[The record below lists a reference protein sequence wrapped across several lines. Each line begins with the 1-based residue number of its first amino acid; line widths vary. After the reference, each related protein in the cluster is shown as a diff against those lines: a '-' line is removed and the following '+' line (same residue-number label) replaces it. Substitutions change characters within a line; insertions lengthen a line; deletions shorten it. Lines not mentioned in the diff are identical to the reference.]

1 MVFSGRFLVLAL
13 ACLVPV
19 VLRPGTDT
27 ILWCVLGL
35 VLVAT
40 ADLVLA
46 ASPRELVLE
55 RELPASSRLDEA
67 VDNALLVTN
76 RGRRRLR
83 GSLRDAWQPSAGQ
96 SAPAPEGSRPR
107 SDAAVALD
115 VPAGERRRTLT
126 SLMPRRRG
134 TLRTPSVT
142 VRSWGPLGV
151 AGRQLTIPAAGE
163 ISILPP
169 FRSRRHLPSRLA
181 RLREMD
187 GRSAVQ
193 HRGAGTEFDSLRDY
207 VRGDDVRSIDWRA
220 TARRQ
225 DVVVRT
231 WRPERDRRV
240 VIVLDTS
247 RTSAARVDDEPKLD
261 TGIEAALLLA
271 ALASAG
277 GDRVELIAFDRRVRA
292 RASSTQKG
300 HLLHRL
306 VTALAPVQPTLL
318 AADWS
323 SIPVEVASVSRQRSL
338 VVLLTDLDA
347 ASLQEGLLPVLPAL
361 TSRHQVVVGSVADPQ
376 LAEMARTRN
385 DAETAFRAAAAERAG
400 LERRAAARELE
411 MLGVE
416 VVDAAPHALPP
427 ALADAY
433 LRLKAA
439 GRL

>member
-1 MVFSGRFLVLAL
+1 MVLSGRFLVLAL
-13 ACLVPV
+13 VCLIPV
-19 VLRPGTDT
+19 VLRPGTGT
-27 ILWCVLGL
+27 ILWCL
-35 VLVAT
+35 VALALVAT
-40 ADLVLA
+40 ADLLLA
-46 ASPRELVLE
+46 ASPRDLLIE
-55 RELPASSRLDEA
+55 RELPASSRLDEQ

-83 GSLRDAWQPSAGQ
+83 GSVRDAWQPSAGQ
-96 SAPAPEGSRPR
+96 TLPPSSPPR
-107 SDAAVALD
+107 ADAAVALE
-115 VPAGERRRTLT
+115 VPAGERRRTVTL
-126 SLMPRRRG
+126 LVPRRRG
-134 TLRTPSVT
+134 TLRTASLT
-142 VRSWGPLGV
+142 VRSWGPLRV
-151 AGRQLTIPAAGE
+151 AGRQLTRPAGGQ
-163 ISILPP
+163 ITILPP

-247 RTSAARVDDEPKLD
+247 RTAAARVDDEPKLD

-292 RASSTQKG
+292 RASSTAKG
-300 HLLHRL
+300 SLLHRM

-318 AADWS
+318 SADWS
-323 SIPVEVASVSRQRSL
+323 SIPVEVAAVSRQRSL
-338 VVLLTDLDA
+338 VVLVTDLEA
-347 ASLQEGLLPVLPAL
+347 AALQEGLLPVLPAL
-361 TSRHQVVVGSVADPQ
+361 TARHQVVVAAVADPQ
-376 LAEMARTRN
+376 LAEMARTRH
-385 DAETAFRAAAAERAG
+385 DAETTFRAAAAERAG
-400 LERRAAARELE
+400 LERRAAARELG

-416 VVDAAPHALPP
+416 VVHEAPHALPP

>member
-1 MVFSGRFLVLAL
+1 MVLSGRFLVLAVL
-13 ACLVPV
+13 LIVPV
-19 VLRPGTDT
+19 LLRPGMDT
-27 ILWCVLGL
+27 VGWCLL
-35 VLVAT
+35 ALALVAGT
-40 ADLVLA
+40 DLVLA
-46 ASPRELVLE
+46 ASPRTVLIE
-55 RELPASSRLDEA
+55 RDLPASCRLDEP
-67 VDNALLVTN
+67 VQNALLITQT
-76 RGRRRLR
+76 GRRRLR
-83 GSLRDAWQPSAGQ
+83 GSVRDAWQPSAGQ
-96 SAPAPEGSRPR
+96 VSESGRQ
-107 SDAAVALD
+107 DAAVALH
-115 VPAGERRRTLT
+115 VPAGERRRVVTTLV
-126 SLMPRRRG
+126 PRRRG
-134 TLRTPSVT
+134 TLRTASVT
-142 VRSWGPLGV
+142 VRSWGPLRV
-151 AGRQLTIPAAGE
+151 AARQVSHPAPG
-163 ISILPP
+163 SVSVLPP

-193 HRGAGTEFDSLRDY
+193 TRGGGTEFDSLRDY

-261 TGIEAALLLA
+261 TGIEACLLLA
-271 ALASAG
+271 ALAAAG
-277 GDRVELIAFDRRVRA
+277 GDRVELLAVDRRVRA
-292 RASSTQKG
+292 RVSSADKG
-300 HLLHRL
+300 SLLHRL

-323 SIPVEVASVSRQRSL
+323 RVPVEVAAVSRQRCL
-338 VVLLTDLDA
+338 VVLLTDLDPA
-347 ASLQEGLLPVLPAL
+347 TLQEGLLPVLPAL
-361 TSRHQVVVGSVADPQ
+361 TARHRVVVAAVADPQ
-376 LAEMARTRN
+376 LADLARDRH
-385 DAETAFRAAAAERAG
+385 DAETAFRAAAAERAM
-400 LERRAAARELE
+400 LERRVAARELR

-416 VVDAAPHALPP
+416 VVDEPPHRLPP

>member
-1 MVFSGRFLVLAL
+1 MVFSGRFFVLAL

-19 VLRPGTDT
+19 VLRPGMGT
-27 ILWCVLGL
+27 IGWCLL
-35 VLVAT
+35 ALAAVAGV
-40 ADLVLA
+40 DLVLA
-46 ASPRELVLE
+46 ASPRALVLE
-55 RELPASSRLDEA
+55 RELPVSSRLNEQI
-67 VDNALLVTN
+67 DNGVLVTN
-76 RGRRRLR
+76 RGRRRLV

-96 SAPAPEGSRPR
+96 SSPMGRA
-107 SDAAVALD
+107 DAAVDLE
-115 VPAGERRRTLT
+115 VPAGERRRVATA
-126 SLMPRRRG
+126 LMPRRRG
-134 TLRTPSVT
+134 TLRTTSVT
-142 VRSWGPLGV
+142 IRSWGPLRV
-151 AGRQLTIPAAGE
+151 AARQVTHPAPGQVN
-163 ISILPP
+163 ILPP

-193 HRGAGTEFDSLRDY
+193 TRGGGTEFDSLRDY

-247 RTSAARVDDEPKLD
+247 RTAASRVDDEPKLD
-261 TGIEAALLLA
+261 TGIEASLLLA

-277 GDRVELIAFDRRVRA
+277 GDRVELLAFDRKVRA
-292 RASSTQKG
+292 RVSSTEKG
-300 HLLHRL
+300 NLLHRM

-323 SIPVEVASVSRQRSL
+323 HIPVEIAAVSRQRSL
-338 VVLLTDLDA
+338 VVLLTDLDT
-347 ASLQEGLLPVLPAL
+347 ASLQEGLLSVLPAL
-361 TSRHQVVVGSVADPQ
+361 TARHQVVVASVADPQ
-376 LAEMARTRN
+376 LVDMARDRH
-385 DAETAFRAAAAERAG
+385 DVETTFRAAAAERAG

-416 VVDAAPHALPP
+416 VVDEAPHHVPP
-427 ALADAY
+427 ALADTY

>member
-1 MVFSGRFLVLAL
+1 MVISGRLLAL
-13 ACLVPV
+13 AVVLLVPV
-19 VLRPGTDT
+19 VLRPGLDT
-27 ILWCVLGL
+27 VGWCLL
-35 VLVAT
+35 ALLLVAA
-40 ADLVLA
+40 ADLALA
-46 ASPRELVLE
+46 ASPRTVLLE
-55 RELPASSRLDEA
+55 RVLPASARLDEP
-67 VDNALLVTN
+67 VQNVLLVTQA
-76 RGRRRLR
+76 GRRRLR
-83 GSLRDAWQPSAGQ
+83 GSVRDAWQPSAGQ
-96 SAPAPEGSRPR
+96 ASPSGRA
-107 SDAAVALD
+107 DAAVALH
-115 VPAGERRRTLT
+115 VPPGERRRVATTL
-126 SLMPRRRG
+126 LPRRRG
-134 TLRTPSVT
+134 TLRSAHVT

-151 AGRQLTIPAAGE
+151 AARQVTHPTPGE
-163 ISILPP
+163 LSVLPP

-193 HRGAGTEFDSLRDY
+193 TRGAGTEFDSLRDY

-277 GDRVELIAFDRRVRA
+277 GDRVELLALDRRVRA
-292 RASSTQKG
+292 RVSSAQKG
-300 HLLHRL
+300 RLLHRM

-323 SIPVEVASVSRQRSL
+323 RVPVEVSAVSRQRSL
-338 VVLLTDLDA
+338 VVLVTDLDTA
-347 ASLQEGLLPVLPAL
+347 TLQEGLLPVLPAL
-361 TSRHQVVVGSVADPQ
+361 ATRHQLVLASVADPQ
-376 LAEMARTRN
+376 LESMARTRH
-385 DAETAFRAAAAERAG
+385 DAETAFRAAAAERAL
-400 LERRAAARELE
+400 LERRASARLLAS
-411 MLGVE
+411 LGVE
-416 VVDAAPHALPP
+416 VVDESPHRLPP
-427 ALADAY
+427 ALADTY
-433 LRLKAA
+433 LRLKAT

>member
-1 MVFSGRFLVLAL
+1 MVVSGRLLAL
-13 ACLVPV
+13 ALLCLVPV
-19 VLRPGTDT
+19 LLRPEPDT
-27 ILWCVLGL
+27 LWWCLLALAV
-35 VLVAT
+35 VA
-40 ADLVLA
+40 AVDLLLA
-46 ASPRELVLE
+46 ASPRDLSIE
-55 RELPASSRLDEA
+55 RELPTSARLDEP
-67 VDNALLVTN
+67 VDNGLLVTH
-76 RGRRRLR
+76 RGRRPLR
-83 GSLRDAWQPSAGQ
+83 GSVRDHWQPSAGQ
-96 SAPAPEGSRPR
+96 QVPPPAPPR
-107 SDAAVALD
+107 ADAAVPLR
-115 VPAGERRRTLT
+115 VPAGERRRVVTVLV
-126 SLMPRRRG
+126 PRRRG
-134 TLRTPSVT
+134 TLRTSALT
-142 VRSWGPLGV
+142 VRSWGPLRV
-151 AGRQLTIPAAGE
+151 AGRQLTRPAPGQLTV
-163 ISILPP
+163 LPP

-220 TARRQ
+220 TARRR

-247 RTSAARVDDEPKLD
+247 RTSAARVDDETKLD

-277 GDRVELIAFDRRVRA
+277 GDRVELIALDRRVRA
-292 RASSTQKG
+292 RASSTERG
-300 HLLHRL
+300 HLLHRM

-318 AADWS
+318 SADWS
-323 SIPVEVASVSRQRSL
+323 NVPVEVAAVSRQRSL
-338 VVLLTDLDA
+338 VVLLTDLEA
-347 ASLQEGLLPVLPAL
+347 ASVQEGLLPVLPAL
-361 TSRHQVVVGSVADPQ
+361 SARHQVVVAAVADPR
-376 LAEMARTRN
+376 LAEMARTRH
-385 DAETAFRAAAAERAG
+385 DAETTFRAAAAERAV

-411 MLGVE
+411 LRGVE
-416 VVDAAPHALPP
+416 VVDEEPGRLPP